1 MVSNT
6 LTGGLWKVWELIW
19 DWKPFKFNLTFES
32 ATYACWAT
40 RPFCLLKNWQIFVV
54 FTLIKYCS
62 CLINYHELNC
72 RIMWLTFLKLEAFL
86 IQFDIWKFY
95 LHSEP
100 HTPSANWKTCKWLM
114 FFRLLKLTLLTQ
126 TWTPMVSNTLTGGIW
141 KVWELICD
149 WKPFKFNLTFES
161 ATCLLKNWQI
171 FVVFT
176 LIKYCSCLINYH
188 KLNCRIMR
196 LTFLQLEAF

>member
-1 MVSNT
+1 M
-6 LTGGLWKVWELIW
+6 
-19 DWKPFKFNLTFES
+19 
-32 ATYACWAT
+32 A
-40 RPFCLLKNWQIFVV
+40 
-54 FTLIKYCS
+54 
-62 CLINYHELNC
+62 
-72 RIMWLTFLKLEAFL
+72 FLKLEAFL

-188 KLNCRIMR
+188 ELNCRIMW
-196 LTFLQLEAF
+196 LTFLKLEAFLIQFDICKFYLHSKPHTPSANWKTCKWLMFLRLLKLTSLTDMDAYGLQYAHRWVMEGMGTYMRLKAF